1 MLLYTTDPILHD
13 EHKHIFCKY
22 TLIYIAS
29 WHPTNISSKACKV
42 GISWIALTWVY
53 KVGISWIALWLD
65 PFTFGPCTY
74 IMGTLRLNEKEYF
87 DLCPTSSLN
96 LLKLALTNKKYD
108 YCERSESFNHF
119 WHVILGTTQVN
130 TDFSLI
136 ELLLQSYH
144 LSVTNTQDASVT

>member
-42 GISWIALTWVY
+42 GISWIALTWVC
-53 KVGISWIALWLD
+53 KVGISWIALTWSIYVWSLYLSN
-65 PFTFGPCTY
+65 GY
-74 IMGTLRLNEKEYF
+74 ITTKRKRIFWFVSYF
-87 DLCPTSSLN
+87 FLN

-108 YCERSESFNHF
+108 YNERSESFSNTR
-119 WHVILGTTQVN
+119 HVILGTTQVN